1 MIINEVFIPIKYVHI
16 YVNTDD
22 LFPSNTS
29 NNNDDIYYSTRDIPN
44 LISEIS
50 RQTHNTL
57 FTIIVLY
64 NEKQSN
70 QTTTY
75 NGNNNIPIYILF
87 NL

>member
-1 MIINEVFIPIKYVHI
+1 MIINEVFIPINYVHI

-29 NNNDDIYYSTRDIPN
+29 NNNDDNHYSTIDIPN

-50 RQTHNTL
+50 RQTHDKL

-70 QTTTY
+70 QITTY

-87 NL
+87 NI